1 MKTDLFKQVGTE
13 VHVIFFFFLLLLM
26 VLLTAI
32 MPALSSFYLLA
43 VHLCKFFAVLIL
55 LYQDIGE
62 SGNDVNEVSKI
73 HI

>member
-1 MKTDLFKQVGTE
+1 
-13 VHVIFFFFLLLLM
+13 M